1 MKQLCLILL
10 IILNF
15 SLNSKL
21 KNKNKIKSKISKSQK
36 DGPLLWDNLQ
46 YDQTLAKLLKDE
58 EHGEV
63 GTVKES
69 NFMQNKMK
77 LISQNQFLSQNQK
90 SKTFKTVGPNDDSTI
105 NSLGKKY
112 SKIYKRQNNNSR
124 IHPGYY
130 GKSRLTR

>member
-1 MKQLCLILL
+1 MKQICLIIL

-21 KNKNKIKSKISKSQK
+21 KNKNKIKSKITKSQK

-58 EHGEV
+58 EQGDEV
-63 GTVKES
+63 GAVKES

-77 LISQNQFLSQNQK
+77 LISQNQSQNQK

-105 NSLGKKY
+105 NSSGKKY
-112 SKIYKRQNNNSR
+112 SKIYKRSNNNSK
-124 IHPGYY
+124 IHAGYY
-130 GKSRLTR
+130 EKSMITR

>member
-21 KNKNKIKSKISKSQK
+21 KNKNKIKSRLTKSQK

-58 EHGEV
+58 EEGTV
-63 GTVKES
+63 GVVKES

-77 LISQNQFLSQNQK
+77 LISQNHAQSENQK
-90 SKTFKTVGPNDDSTI
+90 STTFKTVGPNDDSTI
-105 NSLGKKY
+105 NSSGKKY
-112 SKIYKRQNNNSR
+112 SKIYKRSNNNSR